1 MALTHTRRPHQR
13 APLWCLAGLAI
24 LSFTGSTWACGHCL
38 EDRIASVYDHAL
50 VERSHRQGRTIMY
63 LRWDGPVARDAALG
77 RAMAAAAAGVAGV
90 SAADVRV
97 ALEPP
102 TLAVPYDPRQISAD
116 ALEKA
121 LALRLRRMK
130 MTVDALPEISATN

>member
-1 MALTHTRRPHQR
+1 MSSSSYR
-13 APLWCLAGLAI
+13 AGLCWAAGLAV
-24 LSFTGSTWACGHCL
+24 LSFAGSAWACGHCL

-63 LRWDGPVARDAALG
+63 LRWDGPVVRDAAMA

-90 SAADVRV
+90 KALDVRV

-102 TLAVPYDPRQISAD
+102 TLAVPYDPRRMTAE
-116 ALEKA
+116 ALEQA
-121 LALRLRRMK
+121 LGLRFRRMK
-130 MTVDALPEISATN
+130 VTVDALPDVSATN